1 LVDYEVVGKDGQVM
15 ALLKSALSIYIY
27 IFWYSICTMLSLPY
41 QRDLGGA
48 AHLDAC
54 DT

>member
-15 ALLKSALSIYIY
+15 HLLKNALSIC
-27 IFWYSICTMLSLPY
+27 FWYSICTMLSLLY
-41 QRDLGGA
+41 QRDLGAA

-54 DT
+54 VT